1 MLNNLHIMRSKRT
14 PHRFTRSN
22 PCPVCG
28 GYDALGRGQGIRC
41 FGYLDDTGTYARCTR
56 EERAG
61 GLPRNSD
68 GTYSHRLDGPCR
80 CGHAHGHGSA
90 GHVRINGASGTRRSS
105 APQRFRS
112 YFTLAA
118 YLRKRYGDGTDITG
132 WIYHN
137 AQGREIFRVLRIDY
151 LGADGSKAKSYRP
164 CHESEDGRWLLS
176 RPDGLLPLY
185 RLPAILAASPEE
197 IVTVLE
203 GEKCADIAA
212 ALGLPSATASAHG
225 AQAPHM
231 TDWSPLAG
239 RAVAV
244 LPDEGERGADYAAK
258 AAAILTALDP
268 PAAARIIRLPGLS
281 EGEDIEQWAAS
292 RRACGLTGAGILA
305 ELRGLIGPSR

>member
-1 MLNNLHIMRSKRT
+1 MLNNFHIMRRERT

-22 PCPVCG
+22 PCPVCA

-68 GTYSHRLDGPCR
+68 GTYSHRLNGPCR
-80 CGHAHGHGSA
+80 CGHSHGNGSA
-90 GHVRINGASGTRRSS
+90 GHAQINGASGTRR
-105 APQRFRS
+105 PRQQQRFRS

-118 YLRKRYGDGTDITG
+118 YLRKRYGDGADIMG
-132 WIYHN
+132 WLYHN
-137 AQGREIFRVLRIDY
+137 AQGGEILRILRIDY
-151 LGADGSKAKSYRP
+151 LGPDGSKAKSYRP
-164 CHESEDGRWLLS
+164 CHKSEDGRWLLS

-185 RLPAILAASPEE
+185 RLPAILAASSAE
-197 IVTVLE
+197 IVAVLE

-212 ALGLPSATASAHG
+212 ALGLSSATTSAHG

-239 RAVAV
+239 RFVTV

-268 PAAARIIRLPGLS
+268 PAAVRIIRLPGLS
-281 EGEDIEQWAAS
+281 DGEDIEQWAAA
-292 RRACGLTGAGILA
+292 RRARGLTAAGILA
-305 ELRGLIGPSR
+305 ELRGLIGPTR